1 MRIAI
6 ACLAASLACAWGQE
20 IKMPPGLE
28 KLAERAKEANEVTL
42 DSSTLQMASKFLSN
56 KDPDQAKAQ
65 KIVSGLKS
73 VYVRSFEFEK
83 EGEYSTAD
91 LDAVRAQLQG
101 WSKTVSSKSKRE
113 SVDVYFKPSATAGQ
127 IDGLFVIA
135 AEPRE
140 LTIVHISG
148 TISADAIGDL
158 SGQFGI
164 PELPSTGGKAKGGD
178 KGKGKDE

>member
-6 ACLAASLACAWGQE
+6 VCLASSLACAWGQ
-20 IKMPPGLE
+20 IKMPPSFE
-28 KLAERAKEANEVTL
+28 KLAEKAKEHSEITL
-42 DSSTLQMASKFLSN
+42 DSNTLQFASKFLST

-73 VYVRSFEFEK
+73 IYVRTYEFDK

-101 WSKTVSSKSKRE
+101 WSKIVSNKSKTE
-113 SVDVYFKPSATAGQ
+113 SEEVYLKPAPGGQAG
-127 IDGLFVIA
+127 GLFVIA

-140 LTIVHISG
+140 LTIVHIDG
-148 TISADAIGDL
+148 TISPDDIADL

-164 PELPSTGGKAKGGD
+164 PALPDTGGKAKAGD